1 MKIIPG
7 GNGSCLSPLWG
18 LFWQAVAALLSLWL
32 PAWFTPPPSIPVPE
46 PPEPNLNEMAPPP
59 IEVRTS
65 VVVVAGVDIPAL
77 PASEIDLLLAS
88 GAVVAISAKFVP
100 LLLSL
105 LPGVGVV
112 ALATA
117 GVTVVYIYT
126 DSIRELN
133 VQAARQGVELNVGL
147 VTTRLAV
154 PPDEPLFLP
163 LPEYELTDA
172 FQNRI
177 PVALPLPSF
186 PLPEAP
192 PTLPETTI
200 LDPEEVGISE
210 TESFPAEPSR
220 VAEIWTIRQ
229 SDPHLSVTMGSPF
242 YEGIISPQREKH
254 ILYSD
259 ASGGRHLSGVGNPGK
274 TEFPPSW
281 TPQKIPETAADL
293 ATRSGLGWLQ
303 QNEPGQGTIHTSP
316 SGPRFTNAEAPV
328 RYLVMN
334 SDGSLPVVDGVTTGV
349 VIESDGEG
357 IITAVPIS
365 GSGVIRNP

>member
-1 MKIIPG
+1 MPVASHRFAAASLADTSDALG
-7 GNGSCLSPLWG
+7 EVSPTPADPVQHHQQRRGSQAG
-18 LFWQAVAALLSLWL
+18 L
-32 PAWFTPPPSIPVPE
+32 
-46 PPEPNLNEMAPPP
+46 
-59 IEVRTS
+59 
-65 VVVVAGVDIPAL
+65 AGRLKVI
-77 PASEIDLLLAS
+77 SQRQI
-88 GAVVAISAKFVP
+88 AISAKFVP

-192 PTLPETTI
+192 PTLPGTII
-200 LDPEEVGISE
+200 LDPKDSSIG
-210 TESFPAEPSR
+210 T
-220 VAEIWTIRQ
+220 
-229 SDPHLSVTMGSPF
+229 SPF
-242 YEGIISPQREKH
+242 GEG
-254 ILYSD
+254 
-259 ASGGRHLSGVGNPGK
+259 V
-274 TEFPPSW
+274 
-281 TPQKIPETAADL
+281 DL
-293 ATRSGLGWLQ
+293 IGIMALRLV
-303 QNEPGQGTIHTSP
+303 
-316 SGPRFTNAEAPV
+316 PRFSGQDTSSNRGIKAK
-328 RYLVMN
+328 RLR
-334 SDGSLPVVDGVTTGV
+334 TGW
-349 VIESDGEG
+349 D
-357 IITAVPIS
+357 
-365 GSGVIRNP
+365 NPDLS